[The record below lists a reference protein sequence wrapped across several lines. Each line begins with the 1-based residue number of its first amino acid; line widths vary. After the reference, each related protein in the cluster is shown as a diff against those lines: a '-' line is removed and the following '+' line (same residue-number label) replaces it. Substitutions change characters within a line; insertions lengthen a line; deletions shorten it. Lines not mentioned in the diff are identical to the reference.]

1 MSLQVEKMEKNMAK
15 LTIEVSAEDLDKA
28 MQNAYQKAKGKI
40 AIPGFRKGK
49 APRKMIEQMYGKGIF
64 LEDAANALIPEH
76 YSKALEECDLEI
88 VSQPEI
94 DVVQAEPGKAFI
106 FTAEVAVKPEVTLG
120 DYKGL
125 EVPKSEVEVTDE
137 DVDAEIKK
145 EQEKNSRT
153 VTVEDRGAENG
164 DITTI
169 DFEGFVDGVAF
180 EGGKGTDYP
189 LTLGSGSFIPG
200 FEDQLVGAKAGDH
213 VEVNVT
219 FPEEYQAAELAGK
232 AAVFQCD
239 VKKVEAKELPELD
252 DDFAQDVSEFDT
264 LAEYKE
270 DIKKN
275 LTDKKEKEARAAK
288 ENAAVDKA
296 IENAQMEIPDA
307 MVDTQVRQMINDFA
321 SRMQSQGLTMEQY
334 FQFTGMTVEKMQDE
348 MKPQALKRIQTR
360 LVLEKIAEVEN
371 IQPTEEEVN
380 EEISKMAEMYKME
393 ADKLKELLGDRE
405 LEQMKKDMAVQKAVT
420 LVADEAKEASA
431 DILNIHCDAT
441 NGGIYMSLVPYVI
454 EQTSRGE
461 RSYDI
466 YSRLLKDRIIFL
478 GEEVNDVSAS
488 IIVAQLLFLEAE
500 DPNKDIQLYINSPGG
515 SVTAGMAIY
524 DTMKYIKCDVSTI
537 CLGMAAS
544 MGAFLLAGGTKG
556 KRFALPHSTIMI
568 HQPSGGAQG
577 QATEIQIVAD
587 HIAQTKR
594 TLNEMLAENTGQP
607 LEVVEKDTDRDNY
620 MTAEEAKAYGLIDGV
635 VEHK

>member
-1 MSLQVEKMEKNMAK
+1 MSLQVEKLEKNMAK
-15 LTIEVSAEDLDKA
+15 LTIEVPAEELEKA
-28 MQNAYQKAKGKI
+28 MQNAYLRAKNRI
-40 AIPGFRKGK
+40 TIPGFRKGK

-64 LEDAANALIPEH
+64 LEDAANALIPEQ

-94 DVVQAEPGKAFI
+94 DVTQIEPGKAFI

-120 DYKGL
+120 EYKGL
-125 EVPKSEVEVTDE
+125 EVPKSETEVTDE
-137 DVDAEIKK
+137 EIEAELKK

-153 VTVEDRGAENG
+153 ITVEDRGAENG
-164 DITTI
+164 DIATI
-169 DFEGFVDGVAF
+169 DFEGFVDGTAF

-219 FPEEYQAAELAGK
+219 FPEEYQSKDLAGR

-239 VKKVEAKELPELD
+239 VKKVETKELPELD

-275 LTDKKEKEARAAK
+275 LAERKEKEARTAK

-307 MVDTQVRQMINDFA
+307 MIETQISQMLDDF
-321 SRMQSQGLTMEQY
+321 SRRMQAQGLTMEQY
-334 FQFTGMTVEKMQDE
+334 MQFTGLTADKMREE

-360 LVLEKIAEVEN
+360 LVLEKIAETEN
-371 IQPTEEEVN
+371 IQPSEEEVN

-420 LVADEAKEASA
+420 LVADEAKEA
-431 DILNIHCDAT
+431 
-441 NGGIYMSLVPYVI
+441 
-454 EQTSRGE
+454 
-461 RSYDI
+461 
-466 YSRLLKDRIIFL
+466 
-478 GEEVNDVSAS
+478 
-488 IIVAQLLFLEAE
+488 
-500 DPNKDIQLYINSPGG
+500 
-515 SVTAGMAIY
+515 
-524 DTMKYIKCDVSTI
+524 
-537 CLGMAAS
+537 
-544 MGAFLLAGGTKG
+544 
-556 KRFALPHSTIMI
+556 
-568 HQPSGGAQG
+568 
-577 QATEIQIVAD
+577 
-587 HIAQTKR
+587 
-594 TLNEMLAENTGQP
+594 
-607 LEVVEKDTDRDNY
+607 
-620 MTAEEAKAYGLIDGV
+620 
-635 VEHK
+635 